1 MVVDKERTLKLHL
14 KNFQAFDDLD
24 VEFVQ
29 GVNTIIGES
38 NSGKTSVLRA
48 IKSLI
53 ENGSRTARY
62 IKQDTNETEVN
73 MQYEGHDITWSRTVK
88 EIKYKIDGQDF
99 LKAGTTDLFK
109 LQPVNGFVRDPQ
121 GELANLEDE
130 WTLPYPYYKT
140 PSELF
145 KVFENIFC
153 VSDSA
158 KVLKGMKESEDE
170 YKRTLQRTE
179 DEITKVEKKLEAI
192 EKLNVRENV
201 EKLTELKETLQG
213 LERERDELKEAIEKL
228 QEIAKKVKL
237 YRNLPKETIN
247 LQEKWHTLEDVSED
261 VRKLHDLS
269 QAYETLNG
277 LQDITVTSQEV
288 LEEVTRVQELRT
300 DLKKLHEL
308 KRVQYIIFPDKV
320 EHASDEKLQEIREL
334 SQDLRKLQE
343 LLREGKELKGRLTQ
357 VNEEIVDLQEEVS
370 KIDICPLC
378 GQEMKNC
385 KELTKC

>member
-1 MVVDKERTLKLHL
+1 MSKERTLKLHL
-14 KNFQAFDDLD
+14 KNFQAFDELD

-62 IKQDTNETEVN
+62 IKKDTNETEVN
-73 MQYEGHDITWSRTVK
+73 LQYEGHDLTWSRTAK
-88 EIKYKIDGQDF
+88 EIKYKVDGQDF

-109 LQPVNGFVRDPQ
+109 LLPVNGFVRDPQ

-170 YKRTLQRTE
+170 YKKTLQRTE
-179 DEITKVEKKLEAI
+179 DEILKIQKKLDAI
-192 EKLNVRENV
+192 EKLDVQENV
-201 EKLTELKETLQG
+201 QKLTELKETLQY
-213 LERERDELKEAIEKL
+213 LESARDGLKEDISTLHDVLE
-228 QEIAKKVKL
+228 KVKA
-237 YRNLPKETIN
+237 YKNLPRESID
-247 LQEKWHTLEDVSED
+247 LRGKWEVLEDILKD
-261 VRKLHDLS
+261 VKNLRDLS
-269 QAYETLNG
+269 QEHEALSG
-277 LQDITVTSQEV
+277 LQGITVTSQEIFNT
-288 LEEVTRVQELRT
+288 LTEVQELRKDISKLQELEKVRHVT
-300 DLKKLHEL
+300 FPDTVTGVSEDKLQEVRSLSQDLGKLHEL
-308 KRVQYIIFPDKV
+308 LK
-320 EHASDEKLQEIREL
+320 
-334 SQDLRKLQE
+334 
-343 LLREGKELKGRLTQ
+343 EGKELKGELTQ
-357 VNEEIVDLQEEVS
+357 VNEDIVNLREEVS

-378 GQEMKNC
+378 GQEMKDC
-385 KELTKC
+385 KELVRC

>member
-1 MVVDKERTLKLHL
+1 MTVDKERTLKLHL
-14 KNFQAFDDLD
+14 KNFQAFEDLD

-62 IKQDTNETEVN
+62 IKQYTNETEVN
-73 MQYEGHDITWSRTVK
+73 MQYEGHDITWSRTAK

-121 GELANLEDE
+121 DELANLEDE

-170 YKRTLQRTE
+170 YKRT
-179 DEITKVEKKLEAI
+179 
-192 EKLNVRENV
+192 
-201 EKLTELKETLQG
+201 
-213 LERERDELKEAIEKL
+213 
-228 QEIAKKVKL
+228 
-237 YRNLPKETIN
+237 
-247 LQEKWHTLEDVSED
+247 
-261 VRKLHDLS
+261 
-269 QAYETLNG
+269 
-277 LQDITVTSQEV
+277 
-288 LEEVTRVQELRT
+288 
-300 DLKKLHEL
+300 
-308 KRVQYIIFPDKV
+308 
-320 EHASDEKLQEIREL
+320 
-334 SQDLRKLQE
+334 
-343 LLREGKELKGRLTQ
+343 
-357 VNEEIVDLQEEVS
+357 
-370 KIDICPLC
+370 
-378 GQEMKNC
+378 
-385 KELTKC
+385 

>member
-1 MVVDKERTLKLHL
+1 MAVDKERTLKLHL

-62 IKQDTNETEVN
+62 IKQDTNETEVS
-73 MQYEGHDITWSRTVK
+73 MQYEGHDITWSRTAK

-213 LERERDELKEAIEKL
+213 LERERDELKEAIKKL

-247 LQEKWHTLEDVSED
+247 LQEKWHALEDVSED
-261 VRKLHDLS
+261 VR
-269 QAYETLNG
+269 
-277 LQDITVTSQEV
+277 
-288 LEEVTRVQELRT
+288 
-300 DLKKLHEL
+300 
-308 KRVQYIIFPDKV
+308 
-320 EHASDEKLQEIREL
+320 
-334 SQDLRKLQE
+334 
-343 LLREGKELKGRLTQ
+343 
-357 VNEEIVDLQEEVS
+357 
-370 KIDICPLC
+370 
-378 GQEMKNC
+378 
-385 KELTKC
+385 